1 MFLLFFFLLSASI
14 NRLTRK
20 KYNKRII
27 IKKNK
32 CCNENVFFFQITIH
46 LFVEL
51 SILAMVVSIN
61 FTLQLSIYISATTH
75 RRTEQFFVVVVAGFG
90 ICMQQCCSSSNT
102 LMFLNEGHIWNAG
115 QCTTTFCPA
124 ISCHFYLWTF
134 MNIQLGHRNE
144 QKMTIIFFSR

>member
-1 MFLLFFFLLSASI
+1 MFLLVFFSSFSVHKSLNQKEIQQA
-14 NRLTRK
+14 N
-20 KYNKRII
+20 NN
-27 IKKNK
+27 KKNK

-144 QKMTIIFFSR
+144 QKMTIIFF